1 MVVGEE
7 GGLEEGLEEVRMVGM
22 VRWIVGRIGKRVER
36 VAEMLLEKESDGE
49 GEIEEGERDLDAAKL
64 FLR

>member
-7 GGLEEGLEEVRMVGM
+7 EELEEVRMVGM

>member
-1 MVVGEE
+1 MVGEE
-7 GGLEEGLEEVRMVGM
+7 EELEEVRMVGM
-22 VRWIVGRIGKRVER
+22 VRWIVGRIGKRVGR
-36 VAEMLLEKESDGE
+36 VAEMLLETESDGE

>member
-1 MVVGEE
+1 M
-7 GGLEEGLEEVRMVGM
+7 EEVRMVGM

>member
-1 MVVGEE
+1 MVGEE
-7 GGLEEGLEEVRMVGM
+7 EELEEVRMVGM